1 MPSRTITYRDYS
13 KYNHTRLVRDIGMY
27 DWNPVS
33 AETVVNIALDY
44 MEQGLT
50 TIIERHVQKLLKF
63 VKGSICPWLS
73 YKIKRDKVLRKTQK
87 TKNKCHL
94 SIYKRLKTDAT
105 IKSNMLSR
113 NIKKTC
119 YSKS

>member
-1 MPSRTITYRDYS
+1 MPSRTIPYRDYS
-13 KYNHTRLVRDIGMY
+13 KYNHTRLVRNIGMY
-27 DWNPVS
+27 DWNPVC

-50 TIIERHVQKLLKF
+50 TIIERHVQKILKF

-73 YKIKRDKVLRKTQK
+73 YKIKRDKLLRKAPK
-87 TKNKCHL
+87 TKKECHL
-94 SIYKRLKTDAT
+94 SIYKRLKTDET
-105 IKSNMLSR
+105 IKSNKLSR

-119 YSKS
+119 YLKS